1 MCSTSHEL
9 LPERTDLS
17 LNCRFQAS
25 DIAIRMY
32 FSGIVI
38 LSHTQLPN
46 NSPAILYYFAER
58 PRSTLVKIYT
68 PSNAVSSHGKIGR
81 WKRGK
86 GGHDLSQFVTRGHCC
101 RRRREEIWCIWFL
114 QLHWKWQKGKAIEGG
129 DGGRRCLVSIWHWRL
144 PRVRQDPLN

>member
-46 NSPAILYYFAER
+46 NSPAILYYFDEKLRVHPGKEIHSKQCSVKSWEDWQMEER
-58 PRSTLVKIYT
+58 E
-68 PSNAVSSHGKIGR
+68 GR
-81 WKRGK
+81 
-86 GGHDLSQFVTRGHCC
+86 TR
-101 RRRREEIWCIWFL
+101 
-114 QLHWKWQKGKAIEGG
+114 
-129 DGGRRCLVSIWHWRL
+129 LVSICDARSLL
-144 PRVRQDPLN
+144 PSAAGRNLMHLISAIALEMAEG

>member
-9 LPERTDLS
+9 LAERTDLS

-58 PRSTLVKIYT
+58 PRCTLVKKYT

-81 WKRGK
+81 WKREK
-86 GGHDLSQFVTRGHCC
+86 GGHDLSQFVTRGHRQC
-101 RRRREEIWCIWFL
+101 RVVGKKSDASDFCNCI
-114 QLHWKWQKGKAIEGG
+114 GN
-129 DGGRRCLVSIWHWRL
+129 GGRIKQLKEGMEVPFLHL
-144 PRVRQDPLN
+144 PLEVEQI